1 MLANYQEMEV
11 FVTIAMFLCIS
22 YLVHSE
28 LKNVED
34 EMCTEFCLLIAW
46 ALCRYILPI
55 PLLDM
60 GFLSISFWDLSLGML
75 TIMVFYCLLQKMFGG
90 MHISPWKRLT
100 KMFCCI
106 WTYSIN
112 ACKTIRGIAIEILQD
127 KLLFYTMLSLLLL
140 YVAIML
146 KTYKIWIYR

>member
-1 MLANYQEMEV
+1 
-11 FVTIAMFLCIS
+11 MFLCIS

-34 EMCTEFCLLIAW
+34 EVCSESCLLIAW

-55 PLLDM
+55 PLLNM

-75 TIMVFYCLLQKMFGG
+75 TIMVFYCLLKRMFGV
-90 MHISPWKRLT
+90 MHKSSWKRLT

-112 ACKTIRGIAIEILQD
+112 ACKTTKCIAIEILQD

-140 YVAIML
+140 YVAMML